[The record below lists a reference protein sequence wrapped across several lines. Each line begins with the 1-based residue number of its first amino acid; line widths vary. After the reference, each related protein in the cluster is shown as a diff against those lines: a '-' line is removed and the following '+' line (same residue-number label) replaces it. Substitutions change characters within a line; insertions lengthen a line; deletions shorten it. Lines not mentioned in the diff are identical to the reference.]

1 MWPVDKK
8 WAMREQM
15 SLEEFHD
22 LDELDK
28 EEDEDLQEEDV
39 EKGVLNQ
46 NYHFS
51 PSLIKKRGFNTLHQV
66 KEKYFCCTNNSSSS
80 DK

>member
-22 LDELDK
+22 LEELDK
-28 EEDEDLQEEDV
+28 EEEDDTQDEDV
-39 EKGVLNQ
+39 EKGVTNQ

-66 KEKYFCCTNNSSSS
+66 GVVTKM
-80 DK
+80 

>member
-28 EEDEDLQEEDV
+28 EEDEDLQDEDV

-66 KEKYFCCTNNSSSS
+66 K
-80 DK
+80 